1 MQRGAGRGQARGAR
15 PVPPPGGE
23 GEDGD
28 LPDPSTW
35 DLHGERVDGEG
46 DGTVELVEEALDSI
60 ALRVIEHLEDLRK
73 EDGYG
78 NRTGK
83 GKRVQP
89 GEQCMLL

>member
-1 MQRGAGRGQARGAR
+1 M
-15 PVPPPGGE
+15 
-23 GEDGD
+23 
-28 LPDPSTW
+28 
-35 DLHGERVDGEG
+35 DGEG

-89 GEQCMLL
+89 SEQCMLL